1 MKITLIF
8 VAFISVFTCCAQDNS
23 NFTPA
28 KFITKFSFKQLN
40 GGVVLLQAT
49 VDTISQKLN
58 FILDTGSGGISLD
71 STTAIDL
78 NIINVPSGRTITG
91 IAGVREVNYARN
103 HRLNL
108 PGLVVDSLDFYINN
122 YEVLTGVYGFK
133 IDGIIGFSFLRRYI
147 VKIDYDSL
155 MIEVYT
161 PGKIKYPSN
170 GTTFFP
176 RFTALPIQDLTIKD
190 NRTVKGKF
198 YIDTGAGLC
207 FLVSKS
213 FVEDSSIFKSKRAP
227 VTIQVQGLGGKKDMG
242 LTVIQKLSIG
252 PYTFRKVPTNIL
264 EDEFNA
270 LSYPTV
276 GGVIGNDI
284 LRRFN
289 VILNYPKREIHLLPN
304 SHYHEEFDY
313 SYTGINMYVVDGV
326 IFADE
331 VIENSP
337 AEEGGLLKDDV
348 IISVDGNFSN
358 DVAHY
363 KKLLSVPG
371 QKIKLIVLRNNE
383 PVMLVI
389 KVGRIY

>member
-8 VAFISVFTCCAQDNS
+8 VAFISVFTCRAQDNS
-23 NFTPA
+23 NFVPA

-49 VDTISQKLN
+49 VDTIGQKLN

-71 STTAIDL
+71 SITAIEL
-78 NIINVPSGRTITG
+78 NILNVPSGRTITG
-91 IAGVREVNYARN
+91 IAGIREVNYARH

-108 PGLVVDSLDFYINN
+108 PGLAVDSLDFYINN

-170 GTTFFP
+170 GTTLSP
-176 RFTALPIQDLTIKD
+176 RFTALPIQDLTLKD
-190 NRTVKGKF
+190 DRTVKGKF

-213 FVEDSSIFKSKRAP
+213 FEKDSSIFKSKRAP

-242 LTVIQKLSIG
+242 LTIIQKLSIG

-304 SHYHEEFDY
+304 SHFHEDFDY

-326 IFADE
+326 IYADE

-337 AEEGGLLKDDV
+337 AEEGGLKKDDV

-363 KKLLSVPG
+363 KKLLSIPG
-371 QKIKLIVLRNNE
+371 QKIKMIVLRNNE
-383 PVMLVI
+383 LMMLVI